1 MLFVYSRVSWNFY
14 YFSSAFYRIFGF
26 FSINFKVFSFSS
38 SFLYNDGFK
47 ALSWTLLLFLVI
59 ISQKFMFFFHHF
71 QSFTLSR
78 HHFCT
83 MMVSKHKKTWCISI
97 VIIVKWCYFIVII
110 VKRCFKT
117 IIFNDG
123 FKALDEMMLFYSDIS
138 QMMFLNHHVQWWFQS
153 IRSHDAIF

>member
-1 MLFVYSRVSWNFY
+1 MKLLPFLLSILQNFWVFFHQFQSFLFLVIISVQWWFQSIKLNTFTISRHHFTEIY
-14 YFSSAFYRIFGF
+14 GF
-26 FSINFKVFSFSS
+26 FPSFSKFYSFSS

-59 ISQKFMFFFHHF
+59 ISQKFMVFFHHF

-110 VKRCFKT
+110 VKRCF
-117 IIFNDG
+117 
-123 FKALDEMMLFYSDIS
+123 
-138 QMMFLNHHVQWWFQS
+138 
-153 IRSHDAIF
+153 